1 MSRPLIVLSVV
12 SHGQR
17 ELVRDLLTDIAARCK
32 SDIHVVLTL
41 NVPEDVP
48 FDINGFAFPIE
59 VIRNERPKGFG
70 ANHNQAFRRL
80 SGEYFCVVNPD
91 IRLNDD
97 PFDKLVACVS
107 ETGASL
113 AAPVVVNPQ
122 GGIEDSVRRFPTPFR
137 IAGKVFGLGRNSDYA
152 LSSRPFSP
160 DWVAGMFMLFQSA
173 AFQEL
178 GGFDERYFLYY
189 EDVDICARLRLSGR
203 DIIACPWVR
212 VIHAARR
219 ESHRNLQYLTWHLAS
234 ISRFFCSLVFLRLAT
249 QGLLARR
256 DERKAES

>member
-1 MSRPLIVLSVV
+1 MSRTRIVVSVV
-12 SHGQR
+12 SHGQGD
-17 ELVRDLLTDIAARCK
+17 LVRDLLADMAARCK
-32 SDIHVVLTL
+32 TDIRFVLTL
-41 NVPEDVP
+41 NVPEELP
-48 FDINGFAFPIE
+48 FGINECAFPIE
-59 VIRNERPKGFG
+59 IIRNARPKGFG

-80 SGEYFCVVNPD
+80 SSEYFCVVNPD

-97 PFDKLVACVS
+97 PFDMLVRCL
-107 ETGASL
+107 EGTGASL

-137 IAGKVFGLGRNSDYA
+137 IAGKAIGLGRNSDYA

-178 GGFDERYFLYY
+178 GGFDERFFLYY

-203 DIIACPWVR
+203 DIVACPWVR

-219 ESHRNLQYLTWHLAS
+219 ESHRNLQYLAWHVAS
-234 ISRFFCSLVFLRLAT
+234 ISRFFCSLVFVRLAT

-256 DERKAES
+256 GGKDD

>member
-1 MSRPLIVLSVV
+1 MSRPSIVVSVV
-12 SHGQR
+12 SHRQGD
-17 ELVRDLLTDIAARCK
+17 LVRDLLADMVARCK
-32 SDIHVVLTL
+32 TDIRLVLTL
-41 NVPEDVP
+41 NVPEELP
-48 FDINGFAFPIE
+48 FSINEYAFPIE
-59 VIRNERPKGFG
+59 IIRNAQPKGFG
-70 ANHNQAFRRL
+70 ANHNQAFRRISSEL
-80 SGEYFCVVNPD
+80 FCVVNPD

-97 PFDKLVACVS
+97 PFDTLVRCLV

-113 AAPVVVNPQ
+113 AAPVVINPQ

-137 IAGKVFGLGRNSDYA
+137 IAGKVIGLSRHSNYA

-178 GGFDERYFLYY
+178 GGFDERFFLYY

-203 DIIACPWVR
+203 DIVACPWVR

-219 ESHRNLQYLTWHLAS
+219 ESHRNLQYLTWHVAS
-234 ISRFFCSLVFLRLAT
+234 ISRFFCSLVFVRLAT

-256 DERKAES
+256 GGASES

>member
-1 MSRPLIVLSVV
+1 MSRPSIVVSVV
-12 SHGQR
+12 SHRQGDLVR
-17 ELVRDLLTDIAARCK
+17 ELLADMVARCK
-32 SDIHVVLTL
+32 TDIRLVLTL
-41 NVPEDVP
+41 NVPEELP
-48 FDINGFAFPIE
+48 FGINEYAFPIE
-59 VIRNERPKGFG
+59 IIRNAQPKGFG

-80 SGEYFCVVNPD
+80 SSEYFCVVNPD

-97 PFDKLVACVS
+97 PFEKLVACLFES
-107 ETGASL
+107 GSSL
-113 AAPVVVNPQ
+113 AAPVVINPQ

-137 IAGKVFGLGRNSDYA
+137 IAGKVFGLGRHSDYA

-178 GGFDERYFLYY
+178 GGFDERFFLYY

-203 DIIACPWVR
+203 DIVACPWVR

-219 ESHRNLQYLTWHLAS
+219 ESHRNLQYLAWHVAS
-234 ISRFFCSLVFLRLAT
+234 ISRFFCSLVFVRLAT

-256 DERKAES
+256 GGASES

>member
-1 MSRPLIVLSVV
+1 MSRPSIVVSVV
-12 SHGQR
+12 SHGQGD
-17 ELVRDLLTDIAARCK
+17 LVRDLLTDLAARCAT
-32 SDIHVVLTL
+32 DIRIVLTL
-41 NVPEDVP
+41 NMPEEIPLDMAGYAYPV
-48 FDINGFAFPIE
+48 E
-59 VIRNERPKGFG
+59 VIRNDQPKGFG

-80 SGEYFCVVNPD
+80 PGDYFCVVNPD
-91 IRLNDD
+91 IRVNDD
-97 PFDKLVACVS
+97 PFGALVRCLV

-137 IAGKVFGLGRNSDYA
+137 IAGKAFGLGRNSDYA

-173 AFQEL
+173 AFLEL

-203 DIIACPWVR
+203 DIVACPWVR

-219 ESHRNLQYLTWHLAS
+219 ESHRNLQYLTWHLVS